1 MHNFTSL
8 LFGLDEFQVIDVA
21 PTTCPDLLRVVIE
34 MIETQ
39 AACPSCG
46 VFSGGIKERPQ
57 RRIKDLPGSG
67 QQVELWWRKRRLKC
81 VEAEC
86 PTQSFTQTSLA
97 IAPGSRMTDRL
108 LAKVAWSIAKS
119 NRSISDVCREY
130 RVSWTTGNK
139 ALAAAVQQWLPA
151 PEPTRV
157 LGIDE
162 TRARSVK
169 WVVEAESWKRTDP
182 WMTSF
187 VNADP
192 NFSGRLLGLT
202 PGRCGACVSTW
213 LGKQTQEFRDGIEVV
228 VIDPSAPYACGI
240 RSALPGVKIAVD
252 HWHIIKLANQMVTD
266 TRRRVIQEQ
275 QGRRGQAIDPMW
287 AHRLL
292 LLTAAEH
299 LSPKQRKRLNKVLDS
314 QDPTGEIQ
322 AAYQCKE
329 LLRKLLATSN
339 EPRLIRNR
347 LFEFYTACADANT
360 VETIK
365 LAKTIQTWWPA
376 ILVFLQHRVTN
387 ARTEGFNRVIK
398 QVKRTGCGYRN
409 MDNYEKRIMSHIAL
423 NRAA

>member
-1 MHNFTSL
+1 MDNFTSL
-8 LFGLDEFQVIDVA
+8 LFGLEEFQVVNVEL
-21 PTTCPDLLRVVIE
+21 TTCPDSVRVVIE
-34 MIETQ
+34 MVETQ
-39 AACPSCG
+39 AACPACG
-46 VFSGGIKERPQ
+46 VVSSRVKERPK
-57 RRIKDLPGSG
+57 RRIKDLPASG
-67 QQVELWWRKRRLKC
+67 QQVDLWWRKRRLKC
-81 VEAEC
+81 VEEGC
-86 PTQSFTQTSLA
+86 STKSFTQTSSA
-97 IAPGSRMTDRL
+97 ISPGSRISCRL
-108 LAKVAWSIAKS
+108 LEKVALSIAKS

-139 ALAAAVQQWLPA
+139 ALAAAVEQWLPA

-169 WVVEAESWKRTDP
+169 WVFEEDSWKRIDP

-192 NFSGRLLGLT
+192 NCSGRLLGLT
-202 PGRCGACVSTW
+202 PGRSGACVSTW
-213 LGKQTQEFRDGIEVV
+213 LGKQTQAFRDGIEVV
-228 VIDPSAPYACGI
+228 VIDPSAPYASGI
-240 RSALPGVKIAVD
+240 RKALPDVKIAVD
-252 HWHIIKLANQMVTD
+252 HWHIIKLGNQMVTD
-266 TRRRVIQEQ
+266 TRRRIIQQ
-275 QGRRGQAIDPMW
+275 QKGRRGRKVDPMW

-292 LLTAAEH
+292 LLTAEER

-314 QDPTGEIQ
+314 DDPTGEIQ

-329 LLRKLLATSN
+329 LLRKLLASPN
-339 EPRLIRNR
+339 DPRLIRKR
-347 LFEFYTACADANT
+347 LFEFFTACSEANT

-376 ILVFLQHRVTN
+376 ILVFLQMRVTN

-409 MDNYEKRIMSHIAL
+409 MNNYERRIMSHIAL